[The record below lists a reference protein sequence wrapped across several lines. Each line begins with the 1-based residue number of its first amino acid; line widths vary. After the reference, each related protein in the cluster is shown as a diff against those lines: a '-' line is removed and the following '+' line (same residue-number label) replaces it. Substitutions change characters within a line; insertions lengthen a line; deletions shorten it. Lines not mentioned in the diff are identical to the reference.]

1 MGMTDPIADMLTR
14 IRNAAQARHE
24 RTSMPWSQIKE
35 EVARVL
41 VAEGYLSDLIV
52 DGEGAKKR
60 LAVVL
65 RYGDRGNPAITGLR
79 RVSKPGLRVYSSAAD
94 APTVRHGLGISVLS
108 TPAGLLVDREA
119 RRRNVGGEILCE
131 VW

>member
-14 IRNAAQARHE
+14 IRNAVQARHE
-24 RTSMPWSQIKE
+24 RTSMPWSRLRE
-35 EVARVL
+35 EIARVML
-41 VAEGYLSDLIV
+41 AEGYLNDIVV
-52 DGEGAKKR
+52 DGEGARKR

-65 RYGDRGNPAITGLR
+65 RYSSTGEPVISGLR
-79 RVSKPGLRVYSSAAD
+79 RVSKPSLRVYSSAKD
-94 APTVRHGLGISVLS
+94 LRPVRGGLGIAIVS
-108 TPAGLLVDREA
+108 TPAGVLVDREA